1 MNVSTLILELQK
13 FQEENGDLQ
22 VRVNADHGQTP
33 MTVCNV
39 GTGYIDEDTY
49 SPESI
54 HPDDRDCDSIK
65 ICEVWG

>member
-13 FQEENGDLQ
+13 FQEEHGDLQ

-54 HPDDRDCDSIK
+54 TLMIGTVTVLRFVR
-65 ICEVWG
+65 EG